1 MDFFL
6 SNPISV
12 EIACFLVFLQK
23 CVYSL
28 KLCCLVKFLNDVMVN
43 LFFMRPLQPVFL
55 LLFLFIIASCSS
67 TRQNAE
73 TEGSSDHPLV
83 ITADNAFKRKAPVR
97 IVARNTSSQDT
108 VQLYKPRNLIVE
120 KKKEDRWVRIRTLYC
135 PCGASCPAP
144 PQKRPLY
151 PGMTYTYRWDQ
162 MEEWCGEMTPEG
174 IPEMHR
180 QFPGFGQYRVA
191 IRIFKQAEG
200 KVDTLYQSF
209 NIKK

>member
-1 MDFFL
+1 
-6 SNPISV
+6 
-12 EIACFLVFLQK
+12 
-23 CVYSL
+23 
-28 KLCCLVKFLNDVMVN
+28 
-43 LFFMRPLQPVFL
+43 MRPLPFVSLFL
-55 LLFLFIIASCSS
+55 LLISIGSCVS

-73 TEGSSDHPLV
+73 TGESKDHPLM
-83 ITADNAFKRKAPVR
+83 ITADDTFDRKAPVR
-97 IVARNTSSQDT
+97 ILVRNTSSKDT
-108 VQLYKPRNLIVE
+108 VQLYKPRNLVVE

-162 MEEWCGEMTPEG
+162 MEEWCGGMTPEG

-180 QFPGFGQYRVA
+180 QFPGFGQYRIA

-200 KVDTLYQSF
+200 TVETLYQPF
-209 NIKK
+209 HIKK